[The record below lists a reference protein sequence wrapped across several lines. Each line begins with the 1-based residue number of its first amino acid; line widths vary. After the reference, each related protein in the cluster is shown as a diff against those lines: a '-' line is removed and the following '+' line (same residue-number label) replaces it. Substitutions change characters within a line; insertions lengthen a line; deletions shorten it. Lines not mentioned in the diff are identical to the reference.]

1 MKLLLLLSLSFL
13 LTACAATVPVQTVTT
28 KTDTLVTVQQK
39 VIHDTTN
46 LSPIYYGGQNTGCDT
61 AAILAK
67 ASFIIAKQNSQGGVS
82 LYKYNALGYSS
93 FDLADLRYSPLP
105 YLFSRGR
112 DSLPVKPSGLRFAF
126 LIVYLDISFGYHFTT
141 SSGRASWFLILRL
154 TSLRLN
160 FFISSPFQSNA
171 CQEQVCYKR

>member
-1 MKLLLLLSLSFL
+1 MVDNTYTGDIVMKVCFVVALSLL

-46 LSPIYYGGQNTGCDT
+46 LSPIYYGGQNSGCDT

-82 LYKYNALGYSS
+82 LYKYNAL
-93 FDLADLRYSPLP
+93 LRQFKALNSIPPEKILIPGTNTTTLEVRKPGFWDYIKIGSVAIV
-105 YLFSRGR
+105 LFIG
-112 DSLPVKPSGLRFAF
+112 
-126 LIVYLDISFGYHFTT
+126 LIVLGK
-141 SSGRASWFLILRL
+141 GLLPLI
-154 TSLRLN
+154 TK
-160 FFISSPFQSNA
+160 IPFPL
-171 CQEQVCYKR
+171 